1 MNAVTSHREVI
12 PIKFE
17 NKIFGKLSTST
28 LIEYENLP
36 EDFLF
41 RLCLN
46 KKYGDPY
53 LVRDLCKCIPWE
65 FIHNT
70 PEKGR
75 NNLLFSDS
83 IAEYK

>member
-12 PIKFE
+12 PIKFK

-53 LVRDLCKCIPWE
+53 LVR
-65 FIHNT
+65 FMQ
-70 PEKGR
+70 
-75 NNLLFSDS
+75 NLFLAKDATKFS
-83 IAEYK
+83 

>member
-12 PIKFE
+12 PIKFK

-53 LVRDLCKCIPWE
+53 LLRFMQMHSMGI
-65 FIHNT
+65 
-70 PEKGR
+70 
-75 NNLLFSDS
+75 FSQYS
-83 IAEYK
+83 RKRSE

>member
-12 PIKFE
+12 PIKFK

-46 KKYGDPY
+46 KKYGDSY
-53 LVRDLCKCIPWE
+53 
-65 FIHNT
+65 
-70 PEKGR
+70 
-75 NNLLFSDS
+75 
-83 IAEYK
+83 